1 MTNDMRKKK
10 NFSFSRHFPFM
21 KSKDQSGSE
30 DALNVEPI
38 ERKYNPHSQ
47 SKVSRCN
54 VPLRSVTFCDC
65 SPSMGIAN
73 IIVVSFHVH

>member
-38 ERKYNPHSQ
+38 ERKYNPRSL
-47 SKVSRCN
+47 SKVFRCN
-54 VPLRSVTFCDC
+54 VPLRSVTFCAY
-65 SPSMGIAN
+65 SPSVGIRN
-73 IIVVSFHVH
+73 VVVFVS